1 MSRYSAFISYSHAD
15 TSVARWLHHALET
28 YRIPKKLV
36 GVETPLGPAER
47 RLKPIFR
54 DRDELPAS
62 GDLGTELRA
71 ALADAAFLIVLCSPR
86 SAKSQ
91 WVNEEVLAF
100 KRLHGDSRVLA
111 LIIAGEPGD
120 PSQECFPPALRF
132 KMGVQGVLL
141 TEPSEPIAA
150 DMRPGKDG
158 RRLAQMKLLAG
169 LTGLKLDQLVRR
181 DAARRQRRLVWIASA
196 AVGVAAITMLLALYA
211 IKQRNE
217 ARHQRGVAETQR
229 RTAEASLDFLIGTF
243 QIANPATE
251 NPRTI
256 SAVTLL
262 QRVSDRVKTDL
273 KSQPAVSAR
282 LLRATGEIYNNLGL
296 PKESER
302 DLRAAIALAP
312 KQSAVRTLA
321 LMQLAQLSIKKQD
334 IKASAALLAEA
345 GRSFDPQGEQAP
357 LLSARLAEYQGELA
371 YLRLDS
377 HRALAELGKSVQN
390 YEALPGDH
398 RLDVARVLLKTGL
411 PLVML
416 KRFLDADDA
425 YAKAQA
431 LYTEIYGPN
440 HVQTATAMQSRAF
453 AAISAGR
460 ADYAE
465 RMANSA
471 LITFRRVLDP
481 KNPKIG
487 DINLL
492 LGRIQHA
499 RGDLVASTES
509 FREAIVLFEEIY
521 GQTNSKVGDTA
532 YYDARAWSDMG
543 KPDRALE
550 LIALAKRSYDAS
562 YGALDS
568 DQVQLLQLRAQVLRA
583 AERRDESRSDCSA
596 AEALQRRID
605 AKGPDMETA
614 TKLCADLAADPPR
627 IPLRFEPLPALRS
640 N

>member
-15 TSVARWLHHALET
+15 TPVARWLHHVLET

-36 GVETPLGPAER
+36 GTLTAFGPAER

-86 SAKSQ
+86 AARSQ

-100 KRLHGDSRVLA
+100 KRLHGDSCVLA
-111 LIIAGEPGD
+111 LIVSGEPGD
-120 PSQECFPPALRF
+120 PERECFPPALRF
-132 KMGVQGVLL
+132 KMGNQGVLL

-150 DMRPGKDG
+150 DLRRGKDG
-158 RRLAQMKLLAG
+158 RRLVQMKLLAG

-181 DAARRQRRLVWIASA
+181 DAARRQRRLSYIAGGA
-196 AVGVAAITMLLALYA
+196 LTIAAITMLLALYA
-211 IKQRNE
+211 VHQRNE
-217 ARHQRGVAETQR
+217 ARRQRSLAEAQR

-273 KSQPAVSAR
+273 KSQPGVSAR
-282 LLRATGEIYNNLGL
+282 LLRATGEIYYNLGL

-302 DLRAAIALAP
+302 DLRAAIAMVPARSAP
-312 KQSAVRTLA
+312 RTLA
-321 LMQLAQLSIKKQD
+321 LMQLTQLSIKRQD
-334 IKASAALLAEA
+334 IKASTALLADAE
-345 GRSFDPQGEQAP
+345 RSFNPQGEQAP
-357 LLSARLAEYQGELA
+357 LLEAQLAEYRGALA
-371 YLRLDS
+371 YLKLDS
-377 HRALAELGKSVQN
+377 HRAVAELDKAVGD
-390 YEALPGDH
+390 YESLPGDH
-398 RLDVARVLLKTGL
+398 RLDIARVLLQMGS

-416 KRFLDADDA
+416 KRFAAADRA
-425 YAKAQA
+425 YARAQE
-431 LYTEIYGPN
+431 LYTELYGPN
-440 HVQTATAMQSRAF
+440 HVQTATALQSRAF
-453 AAISAGR
+453 AAVSAGR
-460 ADYAE
+460 TADAE
-465 RMANSA
+465 RYAGAA
-471 LITFRRVLDP
+471 LIIFRRVLDP

-492 LGRIQHA
+492 LGRVQHS
-499 RGDLVASTES
+499 RGNLVTATQS
-509 FREAIVLFEEIY
+509 FEQAITLFEEIY
-521 GQTNSKVGDTA
+521 GPKNSKVGDTA
-532 YYDARAWSDMG
+532 YYDARVWSDLG
-543 KPDRALE
+543 EPDRALE
-550 LIALAKRSYDAS
+550 LISLAKRSYDAS
-562 YGALDS
+562 YGALDP

-583 AERRDESRSDCSA
+583 AGRANESRSDCA
-596 AEALQRRID
+596 AAQTLQRRID
-605 AKGPDMETA
+605 ANGPDMATA
-614 TKLCADLAADPPR
+614 IKLCADLAADPAR
-627 IPLRFEPLPALRS
+627 IPLRFERLPVQVA